1 MKTVSQAASIV
12 YDKAVEHARQQAGK
26 VINVMV
32 KVEGGDSAAVVE
44 KLIREGVP
52 KRIEPW
58 SYHIKHNPDLLLG
71 AAP

>member
-1 MKTVSQAASIV
+1 
-12 YDKAVEHARQQAGK
+12 
-26 VINVMV
+26 MV